1 MSQNRLVQVLVLAG
15 SSHLDDTRLRNF
27 GISIITHLN
36 WHSVSVNGLDPAAFD
51 YVLLDAVDARVDQ
64 ASNLPQELR
73 ERTLVIGAGQADQE
87 LYWGL
92 GYRHFTRDT
101 TRWLLQQLGVKKE
114 VRVAG
119 ADRNQS

>member
-64 ASNLPQELR
+64 ASNLPQ
-73 ERTLVIGAGQADQE
+73 
-87 LYWGL
+87 